1 MILHSRCP
9 SDNGDYMYFQVCL
22 GFVRNYDANGN
33 MVQVTPEYIMAG
45 HYEVDIAGVRYS
57 ATATLR
63 SPSLPTK
70 FPEPQDNRYLAT
82 QT

>member
-1 MILHSRCP
+1 
-9 SDNGDYMYFQVCL
+9 
-22 GFVRNYDANGN
+22 
-33 MVQVTPEYIMAG
+33 MAG
-45 HYEVDIAGVRYS
+45 HYEVDIAGVRYL

-70 FPEPQDNRYLAT
+70 FPEPQANRYLAT

>member
-1 MILHSRCP
+1 MIFSHSN
-9 SDNGDYMYFQVCL
+9 DGGDDFFFQICL
-22 GFVRNYDANGN
+22 GFVRNYDENGN
-33 MVQVTPEYIMAG
+33 MGYVTPEYIMAG

-57 ATATLR
+57 ASVSLR

>member
-1 MILHSRCP
+1 M
-9 SDNGDYMYFQVCL
+9 
-22 GFVRNYDANGN
+22 RNYDEAGN
-33 MVQVTPEYIMAG
+33 MDYVTPEYVMDG
-45 HYEVDIAGVRYS
+45 LYEVDITGVRYS
-57 ATATLR
+57 ASVSLR